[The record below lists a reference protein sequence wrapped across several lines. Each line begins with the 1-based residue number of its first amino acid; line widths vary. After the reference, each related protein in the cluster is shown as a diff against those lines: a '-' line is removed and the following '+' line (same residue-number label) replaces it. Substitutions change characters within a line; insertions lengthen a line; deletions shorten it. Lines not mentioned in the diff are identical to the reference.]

1 MIISRSDYFFYIFAG
16 ARNHHRQHQHHNM
29 GPPHHHQHGGFR
41 GPGGG
46 GGPPGGPGPGGNGYQ
61 HSQPKFYDPCEIYN
75 LLPPPEYL
83 RNMPPPMHNHQQLPI
98 PKLPCLEPYNNE
110 NNGGIPNQQNF
121 RPGPNPRFYP
131 QVPALWRPPV
141 PPMPPPTPPHFYRGR
156 PPMQQ
161 QPPMMASQMTSTR
174 HFM

>member
-1 MIISRSDYFFYIFAG
+1 MIISFYIFSG

-29 GPPHHHQHGGFR
+29 GPPHHQQHGGLR

-46 GGPPGGPGPGGNGYQ
+46 GGPPGGGPGPGGNGYQ

-83 RNMPPPMHNHQQLPI
+83 RNMPPPIHNHQQLPI

-110 NNGGIPNQQNF
+110 NNGGVPNQQNF

-174 HFM
+174 HFRYFF